1 VSSGH
6 GEWEQ
11 SFFLGDDPLVEAQAW
26 SSAVGLRDKFA
37 TDTGIAAT
45 GNFGAWV
52 MQPVGGTL
60 FIGAGNSPGNEDG
73 AAVLSSAD
81 GVTIV
86 SGRVLNEQG
95 VHDAHVQGSDLWVCG
110 TDPSDD
116 WTLGNL
122 YHRDAGGA
130 WTKLRTLPL
139 TIHALGCWHDGA
151 ALWVCGG
158 MHTGDSATWKG
169 RILKSLDSGAT
180 WSTVDVNNYRLYD
193 VIGFDGKL
201 YVVGHDFTGVYSQDL
216 HSSVDG
222 VAWSKVAGV
231 SPAIKARL
239 ALHGTLLVGVQ
250 SSLAGLFT
258 VSAGGAVTLRATS
271 FTLADHW
278 NVLDSDGVYL
288 YALDVTGGVWRTTDF
303 VTWTLYAR
311 VAGAISI
318 KWWAGHGLMIGDMGT
333 AARVWLA

>member
-1 VSSGH
+1 MSSGH

-201 YVVGHDFTGVYSQDL
+201 YAVGYDFAGVYSQDL
-216 HSSVDG
+216 HVSVDG
-222 VAWSKVAGV
+222 VTWPKVAGV
-231 SPAIKARL
+231 SPAIKPRL
-239 ALHGTLLVGVQ
+239 VLHSGTLIGA
-250 SSLAGLFT
+250 SADLAGLF
-258 VSAGGAVTLRATS
+258 VVAAGGTVTQHATP
-271 FTLADHW
+271 FALANQW
-278 NVLDSDGVYL
+278 NVLESDGTYL
-288 YALDVTGGVWRTTDF
+288 YALDDTGVIQRTSDF
-303 VTWTLYAR
+303 VTWEVYTR

-318 KWWAGHGLMIGDMGT
+318 KWWPVHGLMIGDMGT